1 MNNYLKGFDIIIPVY
16 NEGKYIIQLIEYL
29 LKSSSNIVKIYI
41 CYDFDEDTSL
51 KEIKKSKYSN
61 DNNIILVKNLLTG
74 PCEAV
79 KTGILSSNSRA
90 IIVYP
95 ADGLI
100 NRIMI

>member
-29 LKSSSNIVKIYI
+29 QKSSSNIVNIYI

-61 DNNIILVKNLLTG
+61 SNKLLT
-74 PCEAV
+74 
-79 KTGILSSNSRA
+79 
-90 IIVYP
+90 
-95 ADGLI
+95 
-100 NRIMI
+100 